1 MHGCAI
7 GSKAPLPYAMSKTR
21 QWQETLPGAARARA
35 EAAGDAGRRWMRD
48 LEATVSALATR
59 WNVLV
64 GDALP
69 GGSESLVLAVRR
81 ENGADAVLKI
91 RMPGAD
97 DFEGEAR
104 AYELS
109 RGRGL
114 ATLYAR
120 SDDHR
125 ALLMERL
132 GACVGDLEWSVGQQ
146 IDAICRTLK
155 ELWHTPV
162 GADSLSTGAWKANW
176 LADFIDRSW
185 QRLGRPCARRTRDRA
200 LDFAAER
207 ADAHP
212 KATSVLV
219 HADAHEHNLL
229 VVPGRDC
236 EPGAPCKFVDPDG
249 LLAEPACDL
258 AVPMRGWSTELHDA
272 PVRLGRQRCAH
283 LAEACAIGERAIWQW
298 GFMERVSTG
307 LHLLELGIEEE
318 AREMLEVADH
328 WSRDPGP

>member
-1 MHGCAI
+1 MRQ
-7 GSKAPLPYAMSKTR
+7 TR
-21 QWQETLPGAARARA
+21 QLQNELPDAARSRA

-48 LEATVSALATR
+48 LDETVRALADG
-59 WNVLV
+59 WNLSI

-69 GGSESLVLAVRR
+69 GGSESLVLAVRQHD
-81 ENGADAVLKI
+81 GTDAVLKI
-91 RMPGAD
+91 RMPGDD

-104 AYELS
+104 TYELS

-132 GACVGDLEWSVGQQ
+132 GPCIADLGWSVSPQ

-155 ELWHTPV
+155 ELWHTPLD
-162 GADSLSTGAWKANW
+162 GDSMPTGGWKANW
-176 LADFIDRSW
+176 LADFIGQSW

-207 ADAHP
+207 ADAHLS
-212 KATSVLV
+212 ATTVLV

-229 VVPGRDC
+229 LVRGQDCKPGT
-236 EPGAPCKFVDPDG
+236 PCKFVDPDG

-258 AVPMRGWSTELHDA
+258 AVPMRGFSTELRDA
-272 PVRLGRQRCAH
+272 PMRRGRQRCAY
-283 LAEACAIGERAIWQW
+283 LAEICGVDEWAIWQW

-318 AREMLEVADH
+318 AREMLKIADH
-328 WSRDPGP
+328 WSRHSGPRG

>member
-1 MHGCAI
+1 MPHDHRRSMRMTGHWQNE
-7 GSKAPLPYAMSKTR
+7 LPDATR
-21 QWQETLPGAARARA
+21 SRA
-35 EAAGDAGRRWMRD
+35 EAAGDAGRRWMRELD
-48 LEATVSALATR
+48 QTVRALASR
-59 WNVLV
+59 WNLRI

-69 GGSESLVLAVRR
+69 GGSESLVLAVRQQD
-81 ENGADAVLKI
+81 GTDAVLKI
-91 RMPGAD
+91 RMPG

-104 AYELS
+104 AYESS

-125 ALLMERL
+125 ALLMEGL
-132 GACVGDLEWSVGQQ
+132 GPCIADLGWSVGEQ

-155 ELWHTPV
+155 ELWHAPV
-162 GADSLSTGAWKANW
+162 DDDSMPTGAWKANW
-176 LADFIDRSW
+176 LSDFIDHSW

-207 ADAHP
+207 ADAHLS
-212 KATSVLV
+212 ATTVLV

-229 VVPGRDC
+229 VVRGRDYR
-236 EPGAPCKFVDPDG
+236 PGTPCKFVDPDG

-258 AVPMRGWSTELHDA
+258 AVPMRGFSTELRDA
-272 PVRLGRQRCAH
+272 PVRRGRERCTY
-283 LAEACAIGERAIWQW
+283 LAEICGVDERAIWQW

-328 WSRDPGP
+328 WSRHPGS

>member
-1 MHGCAI
+1 MRQTGHWQCE
-7 GSKAPLPYAMSKTR
+7 LPN
-21 QWQETLPGAARARA
+21 AARSRA
-35 EAAGDAGRRWMRD
+35 EAAGDAGLRWMRD
-48 LEATVSALATR
+48 LDETVRALATR
-59 WNVLV
+59 WNLRI

-69 GGSESLVLAVRR
+69 GGSESLVLAVRQQD
-81 ENGADAVLKI
+81 GTDAVLKM

-97 DFEGEAR
+97 DYEGETR

-114 ATLYAR
+114 ATLHAR
-120 SDDHR
+120 SDEHR

-132 GACVGDLEWSVGQQ
+132 GTCVSDLGWSVADQ
-146 IDAICRTLK
+146 IDAICRTLR
-155 ELWHTPV
+155 ELWRTPV
-162 GADSLSTGAWKANW
+162 DDPSLPTGAWKANW
-176 LADFIDRSW
+176 LADFIDHTW
-185 QRLGRPCARRTRDRA
+185 QRLGRPCARRTRNRA

-212 KATSVLV
+212 KATTVLV
-219 HADAHEHNLL
+219 HADAHEQNLL
-229 VVPGRDC
+229 VVRGPDHNPGT
-236 EPGAPCKFVDPDG
+236 PCKFVDPDG

-258 AVPMRGWSTELHDA
+258 AVPMRGLSTELRDA
-272 PVRLGRQRCAH
+272 PVRRGRERCAH
-283 LAEACAIGERAIWQW
+283 LAKACEVDERAIWQW

-328 WSRDPGP
+328 WSRHLGPRG

>member
-1 MHGCAI
+1 MRMRQTG
-7 GSKAPLPYAMSKTR
+7 
-21 QWQETLPGAARARA
+21 QWQSELPDAARSRA
-35 EAAGDAGRRWMRD
+35 VAAGDSGRRWMRD
-48 LEATVSALATR
+48 LDETVRALADG
-59 WNVLV
+59 WNLRI
-64 GDALP
+64 GHALP

-81 ENGADAVLKI
+81 EGGTDAVLKI
-91 RMPGAD
+91 RMPGDD

-109 RGRGL
+109 RGRGV

-132 GACVGDLEWSVGQQ
+132 GPCIADLGWSVSQQ

-155 ELWHTPV
+155 ELWHAPV
-162 GADSLSTGAWKANW
+162 DGESMPTGKWKANW
-176 LADFIDRSW
+176 LADFIDHSW

-212 KATSVLV
+212 KATAVLV

-229 VVPGRDC
+229 VVRNRDY
-236 EPGAPCKFVDPDG
+236 EPGTPCKFVDPDG

-258 AVPMRGWSTELHDA
+258 AAPMRGFDAELRAA
-272 PVRLGRQRCAH
+272 PVQRGRERCAY
-283 LAEACAIGERAIWQW
+283 LAEISAVDQRAIWHW

-328 WSRDPGP
+328 WSHHLGP

>member
-1 MHGCAI
+1 
-7 GSKAPLPYAMSKTR
+7 MSETR
-21 QWQETLPGAARARA
+21 QWQAKLPDVARTRLLL
-35 EAAGDAGRRWMRD
+35 AGNAGRDWLRSLDETMRI
-48 LEATVSALATR
+48 LANR
-59 WNVLV
+59 WNLRLGDVLT
-64 GDALP
+64 
-69 GGSESLVLAVRR
+69 GGSESLVVAVRR
-81 ENGADAVLKI
+81 ENGTDAVLKLRI
-91 RMPGAD
+91 PGAD
-97 DFEGEAR
+97 DYHGEAR

-114 ATLYAR
+114 ATLYAS

-132 GACVGDLEWSVGQQ
+132 GACVGDLEWSVNQQ

-155 ELWHTPV
+155 ELWDAPRD
-162 GADSLSTGAWKANW
+162 ASLPTGAWKAVW
-176 LADFIDRSW
+176 LRDFIDRTW
-185 QRLGRPCARRTRDRA
+185 QRLDGPCHRRTRDLA

-207 ADAHP
+207 ADAHTT
-212 KATSVLV
+212 AASVLV

-229 VVPGRDC
+229 VVPGRDY

-258 AVPMRGWSTELHDA
+258 AVPMRGWSAELRDA
-272 PVRLGRQRCAH
+272 PVRLGRERCGH
-283 LAEACAIGERAIWQW
+283 LANQCDVGQRAIWQW

-307 LHLLELGIEEE
+307 LHLLELGVEEE

-328 WSRDPGP
+328 WARHPGP

>member
-7 GSKAPLPYAMSKTR
+7 SSKAPLPYAMSKTR
-21 QWQETLPGAARARA
+21 QWQETLPEAARARA
-35 EAAGDAGRRWMRD
+35 EATGDAGRRWMGE
-48 LEATVSALATR
+48 LEATVSVLATR

-81 ENGADAVLKI
+81 ENGADA
-91 RMPGAD
+91 
-97 DFEGEAR
+97 
-104 AYELS
+104 
-109 RGRGL
+109 
-114 ATLYAR
+114 
-120 SDDHR
+120 
-125 ALLMERL
+125 
-132 GACVGDLEWSVGQQ
+132 
-146 IDAICRTLK
+146 
-155 ELWHTPV
+155 
-162 GADSLSTGAWKANW
+162 
-176 LADFIDRSW
+176 
-185 QRLGRPCARRTRDRA
+185 
-200 LDFAAER
+200 
-207 ADAHP
+207 HP
-212 KATSVLV
+212 KATAVLV

-258 AVPMRGWSTELHDA
+258 AVPMRGWSTELRDA
-272 PVRLGRQRCAH
+272 PMHLGRERCAY
-283 LAEACAIGERAIWQW
+283 LAERCEVGERAIWQW

-328 WSRDPGP
+328 WSRQPGP

>member
-1 MHGCAI
+1 
-7 GSKAPLPYAMSKTR
+7 MSQTR
-21 QWQETLPGAARARA
+21 QLQGSLPNAARSRA
-35 EAAGDAGRRWMRD
+35 EAAGDEGRRWMRNLD
-48 LEATVSALATR
+48 ATVCALASR
-59 WNVLV
+59 WNLRI

-69 GGSESLVLAVRR
+69 GGSESLVLAVLR
-81 ENGADAVLKI
+81 EDDTDAVLKI
-91 RMPGAD
+91 RMPG

-132 GACVGDLEWSVGQQ
+132 GTCIADLGWPVSQQ

-155 ELWHTPV
+155 ELWHTQVDGDEMP
-162 GADSLSTGAWKANW
+162 TGAWKANW
-176 LADFIDRSW
+176 LADFIGHSW

-207 ADAHP
+207 ADAH
-212 KATSVLV
+212 ATATTVLV
-219 HADAHEHNLL
+219 HADAHEQNLL
-229 VVPGRDC
+229 VVRGRDH

-258 AVPMRGWSTELHDA
+258 AVPMRGWSTELRDA
-272 PVRLGRQRCAH
+272 PVRRGRERCAY
-283 LAEACAIGERAIWQW
+283 LAASCGVDERAIWQW

-318 AREMLEVADH
+318 TREMLAVADH
-328 WSRDPGP
+328 WSGHPGPTAG